1 MDTFLRGKIST
12 KYVFVRMVSRQITQN
27 DDSLNQDKLTLMC
40 LFRS

>member
-1 MDTFLRGKIST
+1 MST

-27 DDSLNQDKLTLMC
+27 DDNLNQYRLTLMC